1 MVMFK
6 GLTFGD
12 INSKDY
18 GVFIEGQSAFNAPQR
33 DVELIEIPGRNG
45 AYVHDMGRYSNIE
58 VTYPAGLFGHSES
71 EFAEKISNFRNAI
84 CSKKGYQK
92 LTDEY
97 NPNEYRMGVYSSG
110 LDVKP
115 AILRAGEFDLKFNCK
130 PQRFLTSGD
139 IPVSVDSGDTLTN
152 PTLFESHP
160 LIECKGRGTLAI
172 NGEEIEVTLEPLGRI
187 SLGGGSPAI
196 GGNGLIQLESH
207 QGSFT
212 LPINGRLN
220 SGDAILFG
228 GCIYKAVYNYPDTNV
243 IRWKIEKTGA
253 DALNFSGEAYDYHAS
268 AVITSPAHTF
278 IYGTSETLTYSFSL
292 TISKGRATIS
302 EIVYD
307 TYATITYAMTIA
319 YDGDSTITFNSG
331 VTLPAEISSMSESAT
346 FRFIYA
352 DSSVTIGNNSV
363 YIDLDIGEAY
373 MIVDDVPVSLNNS
386 VILGATPPTLTTG
399 NNVITFDNTITN
411 VKFTPRW
418 WKL

>member
-18 GVFIEGQSAFNAPQR
+18 GVYIEGQSAFNAPQR

-92 LTDEY
+92 LTDDY
-97 NPNEYRMGVYSSG
+97 NPDEYRMGVYSSG

-139 IPVSVDSGDTLTN
+139 VPVSVESGDTLTN
-152 PTLFESHP
+152 PTLFESKP
-160 LIECKGRGTLAI
+160 LIECKGYGSIGI
-172 NGEEIEVTLEPLGRI
+172 NGQEIEVTLEPLGHVVVASSKSGSMATALEIDLDTSGLVTGDTIELEAGSKLNENTLRSYS
-187 SLGGGSPAI
+187 SLSGATATVSTADDI
-196 GGNGLIQLESH
+196 
-207 QGSFT
+207 SFT
-212 LPINGRLN
+212 
-220 SGDAILFG
+220 
-228 GCIYKAVYNYPDTNV
+228 TNV
-243 IRWKIEKTGA
+243 GTTWLSMAVTFPSIGFVFGTAKTV
-253 DALNFSGEAYDYHAS
+253 N
-268 AVITSPAHTF
+268 
-278 IYGTSETLTYSFSL
+278 YSFSL
-292 TISKGRATIS
+292 DLTKNGTTYNIAYTGS
-302 EIVYD
+302 IVYD
-307 TYATITYAMTIA
+307 GA
-319 YDGDSTITFNSG
+319 STITVSFSRTIPAGSGLYNSG
-331 VTLPAEISSMSESAT
+331 YPQFGSNPITAESNM
-346 FRFIYA
+346 
-352 DSSVTIGNNSV
+352 TIGNNAV
-363 YIDLDIGEAY
+363 YIDLDIDEAY

-386 VILGATPPTLTTG
+386 VILGATPPTLMPG
-399 NNVITFDNTITN
+399 VNEITYDNTITN
-411 VKFTPRW
+411 FKITPRY

>member
-18 GVFIEGQSAFNAPQR
+18 GVYIEGQSAFNAPQR

-92 LTDEY
+92 LTDDY
-97 NPNEYRMGVYSSG
+97 NPDEYRMGVYSSG

-139 IPVSVDSGDTLTN
+139 VPVSVESGDTLTN
-152 PTLFESHP
+152 PTLFESKP
-160 LIECKGRGTLAI
+160 LIECKGYGSIGI
-172 NGEEIEVTLEPLGRI
+172 NGQEIEVTLEPLGLVVVASSKSGSMATALEIDLDTSGLVTGDTIELEAGSKLNENTLRSYS
-187 SLGGGSPAI
+187 SLSGATATVSTADDI
-196 GGNGLIQLESH
+196 
-207 QGSFT
+207 SFT
-212 LPINGRLN
+212 
-220 SGDAILFG
+220 
-228 GCIYKAVYNYPDTNV
+228 TNV
-243 IRWKIEKTGA
+243 GTTWLSMAVTFPSIGFVFGTAKTV
-253 DALNFSGEAYDYHAS
+253 N
-268 AVITSPAHTF
+268 
-278 IYGTSETLTYSFSL
+278 YSFSL
-292 TISKGRATIS
+292 DLTKNGTTYNIAYTGS
-302 EIVYD
+302 IVYD
-307 TYATITYAMTIA
+307 GA
-319 YDGDSTITFNSG
+319 STITVSFSRTIPAGSGLYNSG
-331 VTLPAEISSMSESAT
+331 YPQFGSNPITAESNM
-346 FRFIYA
+346 
-352 DSSVTIGNNSV
+352 TIGNNAV
-363 YIDLDIGEAY
+363 YIDLDIDEAY

-386 VILGATPPTLTTG
+386 VILGATPPTLMPG
-399 NNVITFDNTITN
+399 VNEITYDNTITN
-411 VKFTPRW
+411 FKITPRY